1 MSKFLKMQ
9 LDLLRA
15 PNFKNLK
22 LRELSKLKTR
32 FHFIF
37 DIESEIQKKSISG
50 NFHYLN
56 NSRITSSFQ
65 QKSLKFDVI
74 YF

>member
-9 LDLLRA
+9 LDLLKA
-15 PNFKNLK
+15 PNLKNLK

-37 DIESEIQKKSISG
+37 DIESEIQKNQFQEISI
-50 NFHYLN
+50 
-56 NSRITSSFQ
+56 I
-65 QKSLKFDVI
+65 
-74 YF
+74 

>member
-15 PNFKNLK
+15 PNLKNLK
-22 LRELSKLKTR
+22 LRDTEQV
-32 FHFIF
+32 
-37 DIESEIQKKSISG
+37 ENSIP
-50 NFHYLN
+50 F
-56 NSRITSSFQ
+56 
-65 QKSLKFDVI
+65 